1 MLGDTAA
8 VSAALREL
16 HEHARRHDRRNA
28 DRWVELA
35 RASIAGFEVT
45 GTI

>member
-28 DRWVELA
+28 DRWVGQA
-35 RASIAGFEVT
+35 RASIADFGVT